1 MDISAAKVTGPA
13 AQNPLWYAPWPQIS
27 VGRLLRRTAPAQTPL
42 DRPEF
47 SAYLLTMAE
56 PRAPFLDVERSVT
69 GRRWADRLDPA
80 TTRIAQAIS
89 QRTELSE
96 ILARILAARG
106 VGIDAAEQFLSPTI
120 RDLMPDPSSLT
131 DMDALADR
139 LASAI
144 LGREPMALFG
154 DYDVDGAASA
164 ALMLRYLRHFGL
176 EPPVHI
182 PDRIF
187 EGYGPNIPAMDR
199 LIEGGARLIIT
210 LDCGTTSDGPILHA
224 RQRGADVLVIDH
236 HLSDKEL
243 PQPTALV
250 NPNRPDDV
258 SGLGYLCAAG
268 VTFMVL
274 VAVNRVLR
282 QRGVTGLPDLMAC
295 LDLVALA
302 TVCDVVPLKG
312 LNRAF
317 VIRGLEAARRGGNRG
332 IAALALAA
340 RVNGPLNPYHLG
352 FMIGPR
358 INAGGR
364 IGDASLG
371 ARLLALDD
379 EHEALAIADQ
389 LNDLN
394 AERQRIEREAVEEA
408 TRVAEA
414 EIGGGEGPP
423 VLILASANWHA
434 GVVGL
439 VAARLRERF
448 DRPAF
453 AIALGP
459 DGGGTGSGRSIPGVD
474 LGSAVIAAVDAG
486 LIPKGGGHAMAAGV
500 TLAPNQL
507 AGFRAYITGALE
519 GDVHRTRAETR
530 VEIDAA
536 LTARGANADFVRD
549 MERAGPFGAGNPQP
563 VFAFPAHRARFPDVV
578 GSGGHVRFTLTS
590 GDGARLKA
598 IAFRAAGHELGDVLL
613 TAGNDTPLHLAGTL
627 GLDQWQGREEVQF
640 RLLDIARPQRA

>member
-1 MDISAAKVTGPA
+1 MQDTLLSYDPPPAGPSAGGA
-13 AQNPLWYAPWPQIS
+13 
-27 VGRLLRRTAPAQTPL
+27 
-42 DRPEF
+42 
-47 SAYLLTMAE
+47 
-56 PRAPFLDVERSVT
+56 FLGVERSLT
-69 GRRWADRLDPA
+69 GRTWRARPCDERLA
-80 TTRIAQAIS
+80 LALM
-89 QRTELSE
+89 QR
-96 ILARILAARG
+96 LAVPDIVGRVLAGRCVG
-106 VGIDAAEQFLSPTI
+106 VDDAEDFLAPRLRS
-120 RDLMPDPSSLT
+120 LLPDPSCLR
-131 DMDALADR
+131 DMDKAATR
-139 LASAI
+139 LATAVKAAE
-144 LGREPMALFG
+144 RVVLFG

-371 ARLLALDD
+371 ARLLALED